1 MKNKTI
7 EILTN
12 AMNGGYAVGAFN
24 TFNLEMTQGIVRA
37 ARDLNKPC
45 IIQATPSTFRYAGCQ
60 AIGRVVRGVIETESD
75 PGLVGFHLDHGKNL
89 DDVMCAI
96 EEAKMDSVMIDAS
109 LMSLEE
115 NIRITTRVVKF
126 AHERGVA
133 VQAEL
138 GKVPYIGR
146 EEQAIDW
153 DKLMT
158 EPEEARELVEK
169 TGVDAL
175 AVGIG
180 NAHGFFQERSEPDW
194 ERLAKIRELVPNTP
208 LIMHGA
214 SDWSKEKIQKAIEI
228 GVSCFNIDTDNRV
241 AFVTSICKSIG
252 PKCDVT
258 DPRKILEPA
267 RQAVYEK
274 VKEKIEMFNGLK
286 VEPKDNVGNVNNQTK
301 YSLSDTEE

>member
-1 MKNKTI
+1 MRSKTI

-12 AMNGGYAVGAFN
+12 AMEGGYAVGAFN

-37 ARDLNKPC
+37 AHDLNKPC
-45 IIQATPSTFRYAGCQ
+45 IIQATPSTFRYAGCRV
-60 AIGRVVRGVIETESD
+60 IGKVVRGVIEADSNSN
-75 PGLVGFHLDHGKNL
+75 LVGFHLDHGKNL
-89 DDVMCAI
+89 DDIMCAI

-109 LMSLEE
+109 LMSLRE
-115 NIRITTRVVKF
+115 NISMTKRVVDY

-153 DKLMT
+153 EELMT
-158 EPEEARELVEK
+158 NPEEARELVEL

-175 AVGIG
+175 AIGIG

-194 ERLAKIRELVPNTP
+194 ERLARIKELVPNTP

-214 SDWSKEKIQKAIEI
+214 SDWSREKIQKAIKL

-241 AFVTSICKSIG
+241 AFVTSICQTVG

-258 DPRKILEPA
+258 DPRKILKPA
-267 RQAVYEK
+267 RKAVYEK
-274 VKEKIEMFNGLK
+274 VKEKIEMFNGFE
-286 VEPKDNVGNVNNQTK
+286 VESKAEPTEQVK
-301 YSLSDTEE
+301 YQLSDTEE